1 MVYLTVSVLS
11 FLISVYFIE
20 VRSNTGLSPIERI
33 KGHIVVSFCTTLY
46 TWSVVFGMVGLFRRF
61 FSHKNR
67 TIRYLSDSSYWLY
80 LAHLPVIMSLQILIS
95 TWNLPSLYKFLGIC
109 LITSALLLIVY
120 ELAIRYSWVGS
131 ILNGKKYR

>member
-1 MVYLTVSVLS
+1 MVYLAVSVLS

-20 VRSNTGLSPIERI
+20 VRSNTGLSPTERI

-67 TIRYLSDSSYWLY
+67 IIRYLSDSSYWLY
-80 LAHLPVIMSLQILIS
+80 LAHLPVIMSLQILVS